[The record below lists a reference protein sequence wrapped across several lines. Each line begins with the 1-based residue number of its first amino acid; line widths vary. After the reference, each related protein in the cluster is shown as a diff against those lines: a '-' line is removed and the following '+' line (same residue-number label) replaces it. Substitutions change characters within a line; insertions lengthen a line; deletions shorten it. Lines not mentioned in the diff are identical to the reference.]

1 MDLLYGAVQMD
12 GGLIVDIHHHR
23 TKFGGL
29 LDVTFRTLNHI
40 MHVEGFLTGLRHCLK
55 DGEAEGDVGDERA
68 VHHVEV
74 KPVSL
79 TAVDHVDVAVEMEE
93 VGGE

>member
-1 MDLLYGAVQMD
+1 
-12 GGLIVDIHHHR
+12 
-23 TKFGGL
+23 
-29 LDVTFRTLNHI
+29 

>member
-1 MDLLYGAVQMD
+1 MQMD
-12 GGLIVDIHHHR
+12 RSLVMDVHHHR
-23 TKFGGL
+23 TEFGGL
-29 LDVTFRTLNHI
+29 LDVTFRALYHVV
-40 MHVEGFLTGLRHCLK
+40 HVEGFLTDLRYCLEN
-55 DGEAEGDVGDERA
+55 GEAEGDVGDERA

-79 TAVDHVDVAVEMEE
+79 TTVDHVDVAVEMKE